1 MKNIKAVLLILPL
14 LVALILAIPG
24 VSGAGEM
31 TRTKN
36 GIKAELNLDPSKSMI
51 DLYLTDNKTEQA
63 LTEAKVRATV
73 VLPDGSVVE
82 KDLMGMMMGPAF
94 SFMNTLDM
102 SLNGRY
108 SFDIKVKTG
117 NATAVFKF
125 TADI

>member
-1 MKNIKAVLLILPL
+1 MKKINAFLLTLLLLVSLPL
-14 LVALILAIPG
+14 VVPG
-24 VSGAGEM
+24 GAGADEM
-31 TRTKN
+31 TKTKN
-36 GIKAELNLDPSKSMI
+36 GIKAALNVDPSKSMI
-51 DLYLTDNKTEQA
+51 DIYLTDDRTEQT
-63 LTEAKVRATV
+63 LTKAKVRATV

-108 SFDIKVKTG
+108 SFDIKVETG